1 MSTTGLLLA
10 SAIVSLQP
18 APSADRGYAG
28 PEAISPEEAAASGGV
43 SSSGAAK
50 SPAPAEGGTVEAED
64 LSLEDVFGP
73 GPDADATAEAGAE
86 GASEGPSESVE
97 SIDDVFGDG
106 GGAAPAPEV
115 SAAASSGGG
124 ESKGLLGGK
133 LVLKARILSSVYY
146 DIARTDKPGTIGRNE
161 NRLEFRLTYT
171 PNKHIQIVGDIEP
184 VFMGVSQARE
194 LDDLASMSMM
204 NRFHVE
210 SRAAFVAVNDIV
222 KGLDVKVGRQIVVWG
237 TADKFS
243 PTNNINPDDLEDR
256 PLFTEPIANQMVVV
270 DYAPLRDRLWFQGI
284 YIPLF
289 FPALL
294 PPSAA
299 AGLKDPYAEVPF
311 ASGADKAKIF
321 YLQDDYLPANPKLLP
336 NVVGHVIMPETTL
349 ANGQAA
355 AKIGTRLADID
366 FSASYYYGRHDI
378 PLPSEVK
385 STLVHPLNS
394 DEPPPDGYYLQSD
407 AYLIYPKMQVIGL
420 DFTTQVP
427 FLGNMGLWGEM
438 GVFIPKE
445 ERLRIEMPAGLG
457 VDVTPNDGMANPVM
471 EVEGISVRKTPFIKA
486 TAGADYTI
494 GKHVYV
500 QAQYIRGFID
510 EFGADH
516 VGNYLLAG
524 TDVIFFGRALIFRTF
539 GLVDFPGNNP
549 KGAGSSGV
557 IAPAI
562 LFQPPWGFLNFEIGS
577 FAFLG
582 QEGART
588 KFGQRAVG
596 TSIAY
601 LKVIGQF

>member
-311 ASGADKAKIF
+311 ASGADKAKIADF
-321 YLQDDYLPANPKLLP
+321 VTAYRDHGHGPLIMSLPASSTNPQMAVAAVAEARAIAYENGVQYDEIAGGNHGARSGRAEPMILAFQTYDAIAPDCPSMATVDFSNVSSNNELPTLGCAVRANQAAMIADPADLLGTRP
-336 NVVGHVIMPETTL
+336 LDQGDAVRRGVIMQKFRQGEST
-349 ANGQAA
+349 GSSRSQEES
-355 AKIGTRLADID
+355 GTI
-366 FSASYYYGRHDI
+366 
-378 PLPSEVK
+378 
-385 STLVHPLNS
+385 
-394 DEPPPDGYYLQSD
+394 SD
-407 AYLIYPKMQVIGL
+407 AV
-420 DFTTQVP
+420 
-427 FLGNMGLWGEM
+427 
-438 GVFIPKE
+438 KE
-445 ERLRIEMPAGLG
+445 
-457 VDVTPNDGMANPVM
+457 
-471 EVEGISVRKTPFIKA
+471 
-486 TAGADYTI
+486 
-494 GKHVYV
+494 
-500 QAQYIRGFID
+500 
-510 EFGADH
+510 
-516 VGNYLLAG
+516 
-524 TDVIFFGRALIFRTF
+524 
-539 GLVDFPGNNP
+539 
-549 KGAGSSGV
+549 
-557 IAPAI
+557 
-562 LFQPPWGFLNFEIGS
+562 
-577 FAFLG
+577 
-582 QEGART
+582 
-588 KFGQRAVG
+588 
-596 TSIAY
+596 
-601 LKVIGQF
+601 